1 MEDCEEIESNR
12 LIVRQEK
19 GKKITLLND
28 RKEDIKVVEV
38 DGCEIVEGNKCDWLF
53 VKIADEDDDDE
64 IFVELKGSDIKHACL
79 QIEKSIPQLTQNA
92 NKLKHA
98 IVVCSKVSPSINTTI
113 QILKAKFKKHL
124 KATLIIRQT
133 QCCFDLSK
141 LKEID
146 CSRI

>member
-1 MEDCEEIESNR
+1 MQDCEEIESNR
-12 LIVRQEK
+12 LIVREEK
-19 GKKITLLND
+19 GKKITLLNKQKD
-28 RKEDIKVVEV
+28 DVKVVEV
-38 DGCEIVEGNKCDWLF
+38 DGCEIVEGNRCDWLF
-53 VKIADEDDDDE
+53 VKIADEDDNYE

-141 LKEID
+141 LNEID